1 MVSGGPLDWLQC
13 SKLIRRMWDVDMAA
27 PLVSRLYST
36 IQNDFKLK
44 GIAMRILCAAFGVLA
59 IAGCGTVPSSS
70 GVMQLGP
77 DTYRVAARGPM
88 GAVHKSQQLAFDE
101 SNRHC
106 QSLGRLFK
114 VIGTRQIEDV
124 GGGPYEVTYRC
135 LLAGDPELTRPN
147 LEPVPDVTVKVK

>member
-1 MVSGGPLDWLQC
+1 MRGYALTFS
-13 SKLIRRMWDVDMAA
+13 A
-27 PLVSRLYST
+27 LVL
-36 IQNDFKLK
+36 
-44 GIAMRILCAAFGVLA
+44 
-59 IAGCGTVPSSS
+59 AGCGTVPSSS

-88 GAVHKSQQLAFDE
+88 GAVHKSQQLAFEE

-106 QSLGRLFK
+106 QTLGRSFK
-114 VIGTRQIEDV
+114 VVGTRQIEAA